1 MCATQ
6 LIPITS
12 LLHRFL
18 NLVKMLFLPC
28 YAPRKFMFISS
39 LQKWW
44 FFPQINFKAEFI
56 IIFASMSDVSL
67 SIEGNSQRLILLLW
81 IGWKKKK
88 RERTIVELSWL
99 IFLFEGPDD
108 SDKKLV
114 SSVCKAFLLLMEP
127 TCWQPLIL
135 FYMHKR
141 IWNRKWRNLI

>member
-18 NLVKMLFLPC
+18 NLAKMPFLPC
-28 YAPRKFMFISS
+28 YAPLKFMFISS
-39 LQKWW
+39 LQKLC

-56 IIFASMSDVSL
+56 IIFAAMSDVSI
-67 SIEGNSQRLILLLW
+67 SIEGNSQRLTLLLW
-81 IGWKKKK
+81 IGWKKE
-88 RERTIVELSWL
+88 RERTAIELSWL
-99 IFLFEGPDD
+99 IFLFEDPDS
-108 SDKKLV
+108 SDIKLV

-127 TCWQPLIL
+127 TCWQLLLL
-135 FYMHKR
+135 FYMHKK